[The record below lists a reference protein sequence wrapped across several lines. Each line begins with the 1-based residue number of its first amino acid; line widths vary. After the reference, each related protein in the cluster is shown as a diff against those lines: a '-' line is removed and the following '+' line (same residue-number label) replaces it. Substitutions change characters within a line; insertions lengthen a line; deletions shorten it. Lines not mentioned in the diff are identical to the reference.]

1 MGNNRAGK
9 TMKMMGRIL
18 RVAGFLKLLFN
29 RFVEDQGMA
38 NAASLTYTTLLS
50 LVPLMTVSLAVFAA
64 FPISGKVADEI
75 QSFVFDNFVPASG
88 EVLQAHLRD
97 FSKKASE
104 LSGTGFAFLV
114 VVALMMMGNIDR
126 AFNTIWRV
134 RRKRSPIN
142 LFMVYWSIL
151 TLAPLLIGVSVAVT
165 SYLVSVPLFTD
176 VATLGGNVNLLG
188 MAPMLASS
196 VAFSLLYLIVPNR
209 RVTVVHA
216 VAGGV
221 LAAIL
226 FEVAKRGFA
235 FYVTTFPTYEAIYGA
250 LAVIPIFLVWIY
262 LCWIITLLGAEFTYC
277 LSLAGKEHGALSVR
291 AENYLLQS
299 CRLLQLLWQ
308 GQQQGEARS
317 MRQLSR
323 RFPGLSEEAVEGLL
337 LKLQAVH
344 FVLATEDGRWML
356 ARDLSEVTLYDLY
369 RATPFILPETSSLAG
384 SESALES
391 ELAGILD
398 PINLDLEQGLS
409 MPLEQV
415 FSNRKS
421 D

>member
-209 RVTVVHA
+209 RVAVVHA

-226 FEVAKRGFA
+226 FELAKRGFA

-369 RATPFILPETSSLAG
+369 RATPFILPGTSSLAG

>member
-209 RVTVVHA
+209 RVAVVHA

-226 FEVAKRGFA
+226 FELAKRGFA